1 MHKTNPFD
9 DLYEMLRRDRPAA
22 QKNADSLLALNKNR
36 LQALYL
42 VSQQLNTI
50 LDPDRL
56 FEEVIRQI
64 TGLLKAEHAVIIM
77 RENNRLK
84 IRISHNID
92 DQSEQ
97 NALKFSRSV
106 VSEVMNEYKP
116 LYSTNALDD
125 SRFSMFQTI
134 QELEILSFIC
144 VPILVKGDAIGTI
157 YVDNRHLTNVFTEA
171 DVEFLQV
178 FANLLGIAVR
188 NSLAYRQVEELNRS
202 LEQKVKERTRELRRT
217 IAELK
222 ETQAQLIRTEKMAG
236 LGRLIAGFMH
246 EFNNPINFIYSNLPH
261 LEEYSRKLL
270 KALNTSLANLPES
283 LRESLEN
290 ELELDYIRTDLM
302 KLIDSI
308 REGAQR
314 SREIVE
320 DLKNFAG
327 STASGKVVFNWNEN
341 LENVGRMFRKRVSQ
355 KVMLEIDSE
364 DTFSIEGNKAE
375 LNQALLNLFHN
386 AADAGASRITVTNR
400 QDKGRLLCEIS
411 DNGCGIP
418 EKDLPNIFDPFFTT
432 KQVGKGMGLGLSI
445 VYSSITHHGGQI
457 EVSSEENRGTTFC
470 IRLPLAGHPER

>member
-1 MHKTNPFD
+1 MRKTNPFD
-9 DLYEMLRRDRPAA
+9 DLYKMLRKDRPAV
-22 QKNADSLLALNKNR
+22 QKSADSLSALNKNR

-64 TGLLKAEHAVIIM
+64 TGLLKAEHAVIVM
-77 RENNRLK
+77 RENKRLK

-144 VPILVKGDAIGTI
+144 VPILVEGDAIGTI

-202 LEQKVKERTRELRRT
+202 LEQKVKKRTSELRKT

-222 ETQAQLIRTEKMAG
+222 QTQEELVRSEKMAG

-270 KALNTSLANLPES
+270 QALDTSLGNLPEP
-283 LRESLEN
+283 EKTSLEN
-290 ELELDYIRTDLM
+290 ELELDYIRSDLM
-302 KLIDSI
+302 KLINGI
-308 REGAQR
+308 RQGAER
-314 SREIVE
+314 SRKIVE

-327 STASGKVVFNWNEN
+327 SASAGKVVFDWTEN
-341 LENVGRMFRKRVSQ
+341 LKIVGRMFCNRVLQ
-355 KVMLEIDSE
+355 KVTIEIDSQ
-364 DTFSIEGNKAE
+364 DSFSIEGNKAE
-375 LNQALLNLFHN
+375 FNQALLNLFHN

-400 QDKGRLLCEIS
+400 RDNGSLLCEIN
-411 DNGCGIP
+411 DNGSGIP
-418 EKDLPNIFDPFFTT
+418 EKDVPNIFDPFFTT

-445 VYSSITHHGGQI
+445 VYSCITHHGGQI
-457 EVSSEENRGTTFC
+457 EVESQQNRGTTFR
-470 IRLPLAGHPER
+470 IRLPLSIRSE